1 MVRCKRKGRPG
12 LGYLFRLKRSP
23 QCGGCVFTWVGGWVR
38 RTPVVGHLGI
48 GVPGV
53 RRKAP
58 KSGALSTENP
68 SRTLPGPHPPYPTRY
83 DKGHPRRSPTAARQ
97 RHRRKARP
105 PTYPPG
111 EGPELERNPGA
122 QLSHPPIPRR
132 RLVSQ
137 AGTVPTHRSRTNPT
151 SEQKQ
156 CPRPGGRPAADRT
169 NGDPDGQ
176 PNTRTHP
183 SAGPLVDASPPRQ
196 PAHHAPIQ
204 TNRWHASRRCRRP
217 IRSVMLATCGRSCCG
232 RRRGRRI
239 HVQPVAAATQ
249 LISGRIEF
257 SPQTSARMVYAWG
270 ASAVMCSTILS

>member
-1 MVRCKRKGRPG
+1 MSRSVVARVAMSRSASLSNMCSMISYPNGPVQAKGPPGAGLFVSVEKVTTMWWLRIYLGGWLGTSDACGRSPWHRGSGRPPESAQ
-12 LGYLFRLKRSP
+12 KR
-23 QCGGCVFTWVGGWVR
+23 
-38 RTPVVGHLGI
+38 
-48 GVPGV
+48 
-53 RRKAP
+53 
-58 KSGALSTENP
+58 GAFHREPLP
-68 SRTLPGPHPPYPTRY
+68 HLPGPHPPYPTRY

-169 NGDPDGQ
+169 NGDPDG
-176 PNTRTHP
+176 
-183 SAGPLVDASPPRQ
+183 
-196 PAHHAPIQ
+196 
-204 TNRWHASRRCRRP
+204 
-217 IRSVMLATCGRSCCG
+217 
-232 RRRGRRI
+232 
-239 HVQPVAAATQ
+239 
-249 LISGRIEF
+249 
-257 SPQTSARMVYAWG
+257 
-270 ASAVMCSTILS
+270 